1 MRNEPVKLAFAG
13 LSVLISASFFFIV
26 LGTAL
31 PAFEKFLLAVLAVAT
46 CGVALSLAFDLEGW
60 CGIYMLRSKAGL
72 RFLDEEAKRHPLFWQ
87 VFAEIGM
94 VVGYGSLA
102 HFLINRKNWGWKR
115 FALVYGAGTVL
126 LVLFSA
132 VIAPLAISS
141 LLAMLSGGAEF
152 ASAGA
157 RLQDSVSQ
165 FGFAKY
171 VFLLALAVG
180 GIALT
185 TTASIVIYAGSV
197 ALAIIGALLGNS
209 AALANTSPGGV
220 PLLPGI
226 NLPFAAGIAALAV
239 VLVVHEGMH
248 GILARRHGLPLT
260 SAGLVFFGFIPFG
273 AFVDIDEKKLMKE
286 KADRQN
292 AVFVAGTAANF
303 AACLA
308 FLLLLFATIAVTA
321 PLRLSGVYVVQGA
334 GSIANGSLIEAI
346 DGKPVSTMLGVDL
359 KPDTAYEIKTNEGTF
374 SRETDNNGKLGITYV
389 LADSEGATGEVEY
402 ASGFGWVASFISFLV
417 LAFALNFVVAAMN
430 LVPLPLF
437 DGYHL
442 MKNGVR
448 NQLAARVISYI
459 VAAAFL
465 LTLFPWVLR

>member
-13 LSVLISASFFFIV
+13 LAVLISACFFLVV
-26 LGTAL
+26 LGTGL
-31 PAFEKFLLAVLAVAT
+31 PAFAKFLLAVLSVAA
-46 CGVALSLAFDLEGW
+46 CGIALSLSFGLEGW
-60 CGIYMLRSKAGL
+60 GGLFLLRSRAGL
-72 RFLDEEAKRHPLFWQ
+72 RLLDDEAKRHPRFWQ
-87 VFAEIGM
+87 LFAEIGM

-102 HFLINRKNWGWKR
+102 HFLINRKGWNWKR
-115 FALVYGAGTVL
+115 FALVYGIGAALMVL
-126 LVLFSA
+126 LSS

-141 LLAMLSGGAEF
+141 LLAMLSGGSEF
-152 ASAGA
+152 AAAGA
-157 RLQDSVSQ
+157 KLQGSFSQ
-165 FGFAKY
+165 FEFAKY
-171 VFLLALAVG
+171 AFLAALAFG

-185 TTASIVIYAGSV
+185 TTASIVIYAGGV

-209 AALANTSPGGV
+209 AALAHTSPGGV

-226 NLPFAAGIAALAV
+226 NLPFAEGIAALAV

-248 GILARRHGLPLT
+248 GILARKHGLPLT

-273 AFVDIDEKKLMKE
+273 AFVDIDEKKLLAE
-286 KADRQN
+286 KAEKQN

-308 FLLLLFATIAVTA
+308 FLLLLLATVAVTT
-321 PLRLSGVYVVQGA
+321 PLRLSGAYVEQGV
-334 GSIANGSLIEAI
+334 GNIPNGSVIEAI
-346 DGKPVSTMLGVDL
+346 GGKPVSTLLGVSL
-359 KPDTAYEIKTNEGTF
+359 KPDTVYEVKTDEGTF
-374 SRETDNNGKLGITYV
+374 SRETDASGKLGITYV
-389 LADSEGATGEVEY
+389 PADPEGVNGGIVY
-402 ASGFGWVASFISFLV
+402 ARGFGWIASFIRFLV

-442 MKNGVR
+442 MRNGVR
-448 NQLAARVISYI
+448 NELAAKAIMYI